1 MPSYIFGFFASC
13 WIGTHMHPRHI
24 MCYRLHSVTPTPKFL
39 DQPLIYLL
47 ILMIQS
53 TLRPG
58 VIRSFWNATESTS
71 PAMNL
76 ITSLHHRPHTPY
88 TCHMFLSCLCEI
100 FNVASTVFP
109 DGNDLLTNKL
119 QDILQKSQFTSTEHG
134 FAHSTNQPRATLH
147 YRSSLQKHINCDF
160 EA

>member
-1 MPSYIFGFFASC
+1 
-13 WIGTHMHPRHI
+13 MHDTTSGVALARQVKNGHI
-24 MCYRLHSVTPTPKFL
+24 L
-39 DQPLIYLL
+39 DSWPEV
-47 ILMIQS
+47 QS

-76 ITSLHHRPHTPY
+76 ITSLHHRPRTPY

-100 FNVASTVFP
+100 FNVASTIFP

-119 QDILQKSQFTSTEHG
+119 HYIIDPVSSYTSTVILKPDDLSHQIVQ
-134 FAHSTNQPRATLH
+134 STEVEVVWEGCLLVEAIAPRLA
-147 YRSSLQKHINCDF
+147 
-160 EA
+160 